1 MIRTI
6 SRTVAIE
13 RWAVQAARE
22 VNSAGRL
29 EAELVRVTDSKE
41 AERLLRSQVLTDC
54 GQAIR

>member
-1 MIRTI
+1 MIHTI

-41 AERLLRSQVLTDC
+41 AERLLRSQVLTDH
-54 GQAIR
+54 